1 MMDKLK
7 LDLLHIKWGLLA
19 MLLALAAGGTAAVL
33 SQKFVGDAQQAH
45 RQAES
50 RLHDAMRNLEAAT
63 DDQQNMAAYAQE
75 YSMLL
80 KRNVIGN
87 EQRLDWIDGLE
98 RLRQRG
104 IVQGFKYTIAPQQPY
119 KPPVALDAGNFD
131 FYRSDMTLSFE
142 LLHEGQLV
150 NFFNALRSNV
160 KGWYMLDGC
169 NIERTER
176 PAENLPG
183 AAPQL
188 TAECKGG
195 WLTLKNRNAK

>member
-1 MMDKLK
+1 MMNKLK

-19 MLLALAAGGTAAVL
+19 LLLALAAGGTATVL
-33 SQKFVGDAQQAH
+33 SQKFVGNAQQSH
-45 RQAES
+45 RHAES
-50 RLHDAMRNLEAAT
+50 ELRNAMRSLEEAT

-75 YSMLL
+75 YAMLL
-80 KRNVIGN
+80 KHNVIGN

-131 FYRSDMTLSFE
+131 LYRSDMTISFE

-169 NIERTER
+169 NIERAER
-176 PAENLPG
+176 PTENILGVTPL
-183 AAPQL
+183 L

-195 WLTLKNRNAK
+195 WLTLKNRTAK